1 MIVLSYIFFAA
12 PYLIAIGFALLLVVL
27 LVQSTRSPW
36 VVITLLGV
44 AMVAEAASIHPL
56 ALHLGLWVYPGD
68 AFAGIAAGG
77 LLFRVL
83 FMGKRNLV
91 PTAWWVFGAVQ
102 FMLFAWG
109 LALYGT
115 GAGVDY
121 RTHFAAWAGAAYLAT
136 FTQDERF
143 IRRLLLA
150 VQFIA
155 FGMMAVA
162 VYRWVGSAIDMRF
175 AREIDYFV
183 TTGVPFRVLWSPP
196 TFVIAMAMLISIFYA
211 ATDRLKEGH
220 WLLAMLFAAFVLV
233 LQHRTVWVAS
243 LGGVGMLAFVL
254 SKARAGVGMKM
265 AAAGVGLVVLV
276 GVMATSLQGVSGSIQ
291 MQAEKAVSSGGTFYG
306 GRVQSWAALLKDW
319 AGSGSPSTYLVGK
332 PFGGGYE
339 RYTSDFAQKAVT
351 YQPHNYYVHL
361 LYRGGLIG
369 LAAFLWVM
377 WHAAG
382 ALRRQL
388 AIGDAYSPLLLAIL
402 AALLLY
408 YIPYAVSYDH
418 AIFLGLLLGVIMK
431 DRATQRN
438 EVAVPRQATSSQTF
452 PISPAVQA
460 NSLGGNPASF

>member
-1 MIVLSYIFFAA
+1 MLVLSYLFFAA
-12 PYLIAIGFALLLVVL
+12 PYLIAMGFALLLVTL
-27 LVQSTRSPW
+27 LVLSTRSPW
-36 VVITLLGV
+36 VMITLLGV

-56 ALHLGLWVYPGD
+56 ALHLGLWIYPSD
-68 AFAGIAAGG
+68 AFAGITAGG

-83 FMGKRNLV
+83 FMGKGNQV
-91 PTAWWVFGAVQ
+91 PLAWWVFGAVQ
-102 FMLFAWG
+102 FVLFAWG
-109 LALYGT
+109 LAMHGT

-121 RTHFAAWAGAAYLAT
+121 RPHFSAWAGAAYLAT

-143 IRRLLLA
+143 IRRLFLA

-155 FGMMAVA
+155 FGLMALA
-162 VYRWVGSAIDMRF
+162 VYRWVGSAIDLRF
-175 AREIDYFV
+175 AREVEYFV

-196 TFVIAMAMLISIFYA
+196 TFVIAMVMLTSIFYA
-211 ATDRLKEGH
+211 ATDHSKGGY
-220 WLLAMLFAAFVLV
+220 WALAILFAAFVLV

-265 AAAGVGLVVLV
+265 VAAGVGVVVLV

-291 MQAEKAVSSGGTFYG
+291 SQAERAVSSGGTFYG
-306 GRVQSWAALLKDW
+306 GRVTSWVALLKDW
-319 AGSGSPSTYLVGK
+319 AGSGSPSTYLIGK

-339 RYTSDFAQKAVT
+339 RYTTDFAQKAVT
-351 YQPHNYYVHL
+351 YQPHNYYVQL

-388 AIGDAYSPLLLAIL
+388 VAGDAYAPLLLAIL

-408 YIPYAVSYDH
+408 YIPYGASYDH
-418 AIFLGLLLGVIMK
+418 AIFLGLLLGAIMK
-431 DRATQRN
+431 DRAIRKN
-438 EVAVPRQATSSQTF
+438 EVDISGQAPSMTLQTHTKNTARSGEF
-452 PISPAVQA
+452 IR
-460 NSLGGNPASF
+460 G

>member
-1 MIVLSYIFFAA
+1 MLILSYLFVVA
-12 PYLIAIGFALLLVVL
+12 PYLIAIGFALMLVALLVL
-27 LVQSTRSPW
+27 ATRSPW

-56 ALHLGLWVYPGD
+56 SLHLGLWIYPGD
-68 AFAGIAAGG
+68 AFAGITAGG

-102 FMLFAWG
+102 FVLFAWG
-109 LALYGT
+109 LAMHGT

-121 RTHFAAWAGAAYLAT
+121 RPHFSAWAGAAYLAT

-155 FGMMAVA
+155 YGMMAVA
-162 VYRWVGSAIDMRF
+162 IFRWVGSAFDPVF
-175 AREIDYFV
+175 ARKVDYFV

-196 TFVIAMAMLISIFYA
+196 AFVIGMAMLVSIFYA
-211 ATDRLKEGH
+211 ATDRLKGGH
-220 WLLAMLFAAFVLV
+220 WLLGMLFAAFVLV

-265 AAAGVGLVVLV
+265 VAAGVGLVVLV

-291 MQAEKAVSSGGTFYG
+291 SQAKSAVSSGGTFQG
-306 GRVQSWAALLKDW
+306 GRVTSWVALLKDW

-332 PFGGGYE
+332 PFGSGYD
-339 RYTSDFAQKAVT
+339 RYTSEFAKEAVHN
-351 YQPHNYYVHL
+351 QPHNYYVHL
-361 LYRGGLIG
+361 LFRGGLIG
-369 LAAFLWVM
+369 LIAFLWVM
-377 WHAAG
+377 WHAAA

-388 AIGDAYSPLLLAIL
+388 AAGDTYAPLLLAIL

-418 AIFLGLLLGVIMK
+418 AIFLGLLLGAIMK
-431 DRATQRN
+431 DRATRSN
-438 EVAVPRQATSSQTF
+438 EAVVPRQTTSAQAF
-452 PISPAVQA
+452 PKNPVVQA
-460 NSLGGNPASF
+460 NSLGGNQRGV

>member
-1 MIVLSYIFFAA
+1 MIVLSYFFFAA
-12 PYLIAIGFALLLVVL
+12 PYLIAMGFAFMLVALLVL
-27 LVQSTRSPW
+27 ATRSPW
-36 VVITLLGV
+36 GVITLLGV

-68 AFAGIAAGG
+68 AFAGITAGG

-83 FMGKRNLV
+83 FMGKGNQV
-91 PTAWWVFGAVQ
+91 PLAWWVFGAVQ
-102 FMLFAWG
+102 FVLFAWG
-109 LALYGT
+109 LAMYGT

-121 RTHFAAWAGAAYLAT
+121 RPHFSAWAGAAYLAT
-136 FTQDERF
+136 FSQDERF
-143 IRRLLLA
+143 IRKLLLA

-162 VYRWVGSAIDMRF
+162 IYRWVGSAVDWRL
-175 AREIDYFV
+175 AKEVDYFI
-183 TTGVPFRVLWSPP
+183 TTGVPFRVLWVAP
-196 TFVIAMAMLISIFYA
+196 TFMIAFAMLTSIFYA
-211 ATDRLKEGH
+211 VTDHSKVGY
-220 WLLAMLFAAFVLV
+220 WPLAILFAAFVLV
-233 LQHRTVWVAS
+233 LQHRTVWATSLASVAV
-243 LGGVGMLAFVL
+243 LVFVL

-265 AAAGVGLVVLV
+265 IAAGVGVVVLV

-291 MQAEKAVSSGGTFYG
+291 SQAERAVSSGGTFYG
-306 GRVQSWAALLKDW
+306 GRVTSWVALLKDW

-339 RYTSDFAQKAVT
+339 RYTSDFSQKAVA
-351 YQPHNYYVHL
+351 YQPHNYYVQL

-388 AIGDAYSPLLLAIL
+388 AAGDAYAPLLLAIL

-408 YIPYAVSYDH
+408 YIPYGASYDH
-418 AIFLGLLLGVIMK
+418 AIFLGLLLGAIMK
-431 DRATQRN
+431 DRATRSN
-438 EVAVPRQATSSQTF
+438 EAVVPRQTTSAQAF
-452 PISPAVQA
+452 PKNPVVQA
-460 NSLGGNPASF
+460 NSLGGNQRGV